1 MTPAEYSTGAALAT
15 TPSVVF
21 AQPADPSTVNS
32 TTVRLVDGRTGATV
46 AGSVSYNAGSRT
58 ATITPAA
65 ALHRANPYRIVVD
78 GVRSASGNPV
88 RSMTST
94 FVTTTSGPLS
104 ALQSF
109 AVRGQLGSAA
119 AVSYVAPVGDLGDV
133 VVRYAA
139 GSTPPASPTAGTAG
153 YTGVGGG
160 IMVGGLTPG
169 QTYSFSVWY
178 HDRNGNLSPQ
188 STATL
193 VGTTLTMTG
202 TSAAA
207 GAGTADVTFTG
218 SVAIPTGAGA
228 GVPVPL
234 VAYCAE
240 GPFNGLPVATSTGDA
255 SGLLSTILALGSPRC
270 SYRWEISNST
280 QYMGGFST
288 GVRVT
293 AGPNPPPGQT
303 PPRER

>member
-1 MTPAEYSTGAALAT
+1 M
-15 TPSVVF
+15 V
-21 AQPADPSTVNS
+21 
-32 TTVRLVDGRTGATV
+32 
-46 AGSVSYNAGSRT
+46 
-58 ATITPAA
+58 
-65 ALHRANPYRIVVD
+65 
-78 GVRSASGNPV
+78 
-88 RSMTST
+88 
-94 FVTTTSGPLS
+94 
-104 ALQSF
+104 
-109 AVRGQLGSAA
+109 
-119 AVSYVAPVGDLGDV
+119 PVGDLGDV
-133 VVRYAA
+133 IVRYAA
-139 GSTPPASPTAGTAG
+139 GTTPPASPTAGIAG
-153 YTGVGGG
+153 YHAVSAGG

-193 VGTTLTMTG
+193 VGTTLTMAG

-218 SVAIPTGAGA
+218 TGTVAIPTGAGA

-240 GPFNGLPVATSTGDA
+240 GPFNGLAVATSTGDA
-255 SGLLSTILALGSPRC
+255 SGLLSTVLALGSPRC

-288 GVRVT
+288 GVRVN

-303 PPRER
+303 PPRQR

>member
-1 MTPAEYSTGAALAT
+1 M
-15 TPSVVF
+15 
-21 AQPADPSTVNS
+21 NS

-46 AGSVSYNAGSRT
+46 AGAVSYNAGSKT

-78 GVRSASGNPV
+78 GV
-88 RSMTST
+88 
-94 FVTTTSGPLS
+94 LS
-104 ALQSF
+104 ATGKPGPVSDVDIHHHDRWRALGPAEF
-109 AVRGQLGSAA
+109 RG
-119 AVSYVAPVGDLGDV
+119 PWTTR
-133 VVRYAA
+133 VVRVGLVRVA
-139 GSTPPASPTAGTAG
+139 GRGPGRRGRPHAVGATPPASPTDGTAG
-153 YTGVGGG
+153 YIGVGGG
-160 IMVGGLTPG
+160 IMIGALTPG
-169 QTYSFSVWY
+169 LTYSFSVWY

-202 TSAAA
+202 TSAAP

-288 GVRVT
+288 GVRVN

-303 PPRER
+303 PPRQR